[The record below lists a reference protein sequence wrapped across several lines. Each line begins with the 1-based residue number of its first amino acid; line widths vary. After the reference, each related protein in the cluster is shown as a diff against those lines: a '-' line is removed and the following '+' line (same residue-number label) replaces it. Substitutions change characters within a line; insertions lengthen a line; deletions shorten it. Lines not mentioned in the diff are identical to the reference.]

1 MSSTLNFDKVGR
13 PLAKI
18 EGGQLANKIV
28 SVAPQEE
35 EGQKRTYK
43 HIELPQG
50 SKFQLVPNTTKE
62 REIIYIC
69 GPSGS
74 GKSTF
79 TSNYI
84 KEYKKKFKGGDIY
97 LFSAL
102 SEDEVLDKH
111 NVKRIKLSPALITDK
126 LTAGDFEDALVIFD
140 DIDVISDKKIRE
152 AVIATLNSVLEVGR
166 HFKTYCIITNH
177 LPTAG
182 KDTRR
187 VLNEAHEIVYFPH
200 SGSMKGINYLLK
212 EYVGFDNHE
221 IKAIKKLKSRWCCIF
236 KNYPQLAMTERNL
249 WLLAEDGDSDDEEH
263 QAKKRRDALVA
274 KGKANWREDSS
285 SEDWDYSDSD

>member
-18 EGGQLANKIV
+18 EGGTLAGKLV
-28 SVAPQEE
+28 SVAPAEE

-43 HIELPQG
+43 HVELPEG

-62 REIIYIC
+62 REIIYIT

-84 KEYKKKFKGGDIY
+84 KEYKKKFKNGDIF

-111 NVKRIKLSPALITDK
+111 NVKRIKLSAALITDK
-126 LTAGDFEDALVIFD
+126 LTSADFENALVIFD

-212 EYVGFDNHE
+212 EYIGFDNKE
-221 IKAIKKLKSRWCCIF
+221 IKAIKKLKTRWCCIF

-249 WLLAEDGDSDDEEH
+249 WLLADDNDSDDE
-263 QAKKRRDALVA
+263 KKAR
-274 KGKANWREDSS
+274 KSGGKKWREDSS
-285 SEDWDYSDSD
+285 EEEYSQSDSD

>member
-1 MSSTLNFDKVGR
+1 MSSTINFDKVGR

-18 EGGQLANKIV
+18 EGGTLAGKLV
-28 SVAPQEE
+28 SVAPAEE

-43 HIELPQG
+43 HVELPEG

-62 REIIYIC
+62 REIIYIT

-84 KEYKKKFKGGDIY
+84 KEYKKKFKNGDIF

-111 NVKRIKLSPALITDK
+111 NVKRIKLSAALITDK
-126 LTAGDFEDALVIFD
+126 LTSADFENALVIFD

-212 EYVGFDNHE
+212 EYIGFDNKE
-221 IKAIKKLKSRWCCIF
+221 IKAIKKLKTRWCCIF

-249 WLLAEDGDSDDEEH
+249 WLLADDNDSDDE
-263 QAKKRRDALVA
+263 KKARRSG
-274 KGKANWREDSS
+274 GKKWREDSS
-285 SEDWDYSDSD
+285 EEEWSQSDSD

>member
-1 MSSTLNFDKVGR
+1 MSSTLNFDKIGR

-111 NVKRIKLSPALITDK
+111 GVKRIKLSPALITDK
-126 LTAGDFEDALVIFD
+126 LTSADFEDALVIFD

-212 EYVGFDNHE
+212 EYVGFDNNE

-249 WLLAEDGDSDDEEH
+249 WLLAEDGESDDEEH
-263 QAKKRRDALVA
+263 QAKKRRDAMVK
-274 KGKANWREDSS
+274 KGKGNWREDSS
-285 SEDWDYSDSD
+285 SEEWDYSDSD

>member
-1 MSSTLNFDKVGR
+1 MSSTINFDKVGR

-18 EGGQLANKIV
+18 EGGTLAGKLV
-28 SVAPQEE
+28 SVAPSEE

-43 HIELPQG
+43 HVELPEG

-62 REIIYIC
+62 REIIYIT

-84 KEYKKKFKGGDIY
+84 KEYKKKFKNGDIF

-111 NVKRIKLSPALITDK
+111 NVKRIKLSAALITDK
-126 LTAGDFEDALVIFD
+126 LTSADFENALVIFD

-212 EYVGFDNHE
+212 EYIGFDNKE

-249 WLLAEDGDSDDEEH
+249 WLLADDNDSDDEK
-263 QAKKRRDALVA
+263 QARKSGGKK
-274 KGKANWREDSS
+274 WREDSS
-285 SEDWDYSDSD
+285 EEEYSQSDSD

>member
-1 MSSTLNFDKVGR
+1 MSSTINFDKVGR

-18 EGGQLANKIV
+18 EGGTLNGKIV

-35 EGQKRTYK
+35 AGQKRTYK
-43 HIELPQG
+43 HVDLPAE

-62 REIIYIC
+62 REIIYIT

-84 KEYKKKFKGGDIY
+84 KEFKKKFKSADIY

-111 NVKRIKLSPALITDK
+111 HIKRIKLSASLISDK
-126 LTAGDFEDALVIFD
+126 LTSADFEDALVIFD

-152 AVIATLNSVLEVGR
+152 AVIATMNSILEVGR

-177 LPTAG
+177 LSTAG

-212 EYVGFDNHE
+212 EYIGFDNKE
-221 IKAIKKLKSRWCCIF
+221 IKAIKRLKSRWCCIF

-249 WLLAEDGDSDDEEH
+249 WLLAEDGDSDDE
-263 QAKKRRDALVA
+263 KKP
-274 KGKANWREDSS
+274 KKSGFGGGKKWHEDSS
-285 SEDWDYSDSD
+285 SEGSYSDSD

>member
-1 MSSTLNFDKVGR
+1 MSSTLNFDKIGR

-111 NVKRIKLSPALITDK
+111 GVKRIKLSPALITDK
-126 LTAGDFEDALVIFD
+126 LTSADFEDALVIFD

-152 AVIATLNSVLEVGR
+152 AVISVLNSVLEVGR

-212 EYVGFDNHE
+212 EYVGFDNNE

-249 WLLAEDGDSDDEEH
+249 WLLAEDGESDDEEH
-263 QAKKRRDALVA
+263 QAKKRRDAMVK
-274 KGKANWREDSS
+274 KGKGNWREDSS
-285 SEDWDYSDSD
+285 SEEWDYSDSD

>member
-1 MSSTLNFDKVGR
+1 MSSTINFDKVGR

-18 EGGQLANKIV
+18 EGGTLAGKLV
-28 SVAPQEE
+28 SVAPAEE

-43 HIELPQG
+43 HVELPEG

-62 REIIYIC
+62 REIIYIT

-84 KEYKKKFKGGDIY
+84 KEFKKKFKGADIFLY
-97 LFSAL
+97 SAL

-111 NVKRIKLSPALITDK
+111 GVKRIKLSAALITDK
-126 LTAGDFEDALVIFD
+126 LTSADFEDALVIFD

-212 EYVGFDNHE
+212 EYIGFDNKE
-221 IKAIKKLKSRWCCIF
+221 IKAIKKLKTRWCCIF

-249 WLLAEDGDSDDEEH
+249 WLLADDNDSDDE
-263 QAKKRRDALVA
+263 KKARRSG
-274 KGKANWREDSS
+274 GKKWREDSS
-285 SEDWDYSDSD
+285 EEEWSQSDSD

>member
-1 MSSTLNFDKVGR
+1 MSSTLNFDKIGR

-18 EGGQLANKIV
+18 EGGTLAGKLV
-28 SVAPQEE
+28 SVAPAEE
-35 EGQKRTYK
+35 KGQKRTYK
-43 HIELPQG
+43 HVELPEG

-62 REIIYIC
+62 REIIYIT

-84 KEYKKKFKGGDIY
+84 KEYKKKFKNGDIF

-111 NVKRIKLSPALITDK
+111 NVKRIKLSAALITDK
-126 LTAGDFEDALVIFD
+126 LTSADFENALVIFD

-212 EYVGFDNHE
+212 EYIGFDNKE
-221 IKAIKKLKSRWCCIF
+221 IKAIKKLKTRWCCIF

-249 WLLAEDGDSDDEEH
+249 WLLADDGDSDDERKS
-263 QAKKRRDALVA
+263 KKSG
-274 KGKANWREDSS
+274 GKKWCEDSS
-285 SEDWDYSDSD
+285 EEEYSQSDSD

>member
-1 MSSTLNFDKVGR
+1 MSSTINFDKVGR

-18 EGGQLANKIV
+18 EGGELSGKIV
-28 SVAPQEE
+28 SVAPADEK
-35 EGQKRTYK
+35 GQKRKYK
-43 HIELPQG
+43 HIDLPAG
-50 SKFQLVPNTTKE
+50 SSFQLVPNTTKE
-62 REIIYIC
+62 REIIYIT

-84 KEYKKKFKGGDIY
+84 KEFKKKFKNADIF

-111 NVKRIKLSPALITDK
+111 GVKRIKLSTALITDK
-126 LTAGDFEDALVIFD
+126 LTSGDFPNALVIFD

-177 LPTAG
+177 LATNG

-249 WLLAEDGDSDDEEH
+249 WLLAEDDDESDDERE
-263 QAKKRRDALVA
+263 QQRGGRRKMVYND
-274 KGKANWREDSS
+274 DSS
-285 SEDWDYSDSD
+285 SDSQSD

>member
-111 NVKRIKLSPALITDK
+111 GVKRIKLSPALITDK
-126 LTAGDFEDALVIFD
+126 LTSADFEDALVIFD

-212 EYVGFDNHE
+212 EYVGFDNNE

-249 WLLAEDGDSDDEEH
+249 WLLAEDGESDDEEH
-263 QAKKRRDALVA
+263 QAKKRRDDALK
-274 KGKANWREDSS
+274 KGKGNWREDSS
-285 SEDWDYSDSD
+285 SEEWEYSDSD

>member
-111 NVKRIKLSPALITDK
+111 GVKRIKLSPALITDK
-126 LTAGDFEDALVIFD
+126 LTSADFEDALVIFD

-152 AVIATLNSVLEVGR
+152 AVISVLNSVLEVGR

-212 EYVGFDNHE
+212 EYVGFDNNE

-249 WLLAEDGDSDDEEH
+249 WLLAEDGESDDEEH
-263 QAKKRRDALVA
+263 QAKKRRDAMVK
-274 KGKANWREDSS
+274 KGKGNWREDSS
-285 SEDWDYSDSD
+285 SEEWDYSDSD

>member
-1 MSSTLNFDKVGR
+1 MSSTINFDKVGR

-18 EGGQLANKIV
+18 EGGTLGGKVV
-28 SVAPQEE
+28 SVAPAEE

-43 HIELPQG
+43 HVELPMG

-62 REIIYIC
+62 REIIYIT

-84 KEYKKKFKGGDIY
+84 KEFKKKFKGADIY

-111 NVKRIKLSPALITDK
+111 GVKRIKLSASLISDK
-126 LTAGDFEDALVIFD
+126 LTSADFEDALVIFD

-152 AVIATLNSVLEVGR
+152 AVIATMNSILEVGR

-177 LPTAG
+177 LSTAG

-212 EYVGFDNHE
+212 EYVGFDNNE
-221 IKAIKKLKSRWCCIF
+221 IKAIKRLKTRWCCIF

-249 WLLAEDGDSDDEEH
+249 WLLAEDGDSDDD
-263 QAKKRRDALVA
+263 KKS
-274 KGKANWREDSS
+274 KKSGGGKKWHEDSS
-285 SEDWDYSDSD
+285 SEGSYSDSD

>member
-18 EGGQLANKIV
+18 EGGQLGGKIV
-28 SVAPQEE
+28 SVAPSEE

-43 HIELPQG
+43 HIELPAG
-50 SKFQLVPNTTKE
+50 AKFQLVPNTTKE

-97 LFSAL
+97 LYSAL

-111 NVKRIKLSPALITDK
+111 GVKRIKLSPALISDK
-126 LTAGDFEDALVIFD
+126 LTSADFEDALVIFD

-249 WLLAEDGDSDDEEH
+249 WLLAEDGDSDDERKERE
-263 QAKKRRDALVA
+263 KKSGGGGR
-274 KGKANWREDSS
+274 KWRENSS
-285 SEDWDYSDSD
+285 DEEWSNSDSD

>member
-1 MSSTLNFDKVGR
+1 MSSTINFDKVGR

-18 EGGQLANKIV
+18 EGGTLAGKLV
-28 SVAPQEE
+28 SVAPAEE

-43 HIELPQG
+43 HVELPEG

-62 REIIYIC
+62 REIIYIT
-69 GPSGS
+69 GLSGS

-84 KEYKKKFKGGDIY
+84 KEYKKKFKNGDIF

-111 NVKRIKLSPALITDK
+111 GVKRIKLSAALITDK
-126 LTAGDFEDALVIFD
+126 LTSADFEDALVIFD

-212 EYVGFDNHE
+212 EYIGFDNKE
-221 IKAIKKLKSRWCCIF
+221 IKAIKKLKTRWCCIF

-249 WLLAEDGDSDDEEH
+249 WLLADDNDSDDE
-263 QAKKRRDALVA
+263 KKARRSG
-274 KGKANWREDSS
+274 GKKWREDSS
-285 SEDWDYSDSD
+285 EEEYSQSDSD

>member
-111 NVKRIKLSPALITDK
+111 GVKRIKLSPALITDK
-126 LTAGDFEDALVIFD
+126 LTSADFEDALVIFD

-212 EYVGFDNHE
+212 EYVGFDNNE

-249 WLLAEDGDSDDEEH
+249 WLLAEDGESDDEEH
-263 QAKKRRDALVA
+263 QAKKRRDAMVK
-274 KGKANWREDSS
+274 KGKGNWREDSS
-285 SEDWDYSDSD
+285 SEEWDYSDSD

>member
-1 MSSTLNFDKVGR
+1 MSSTINFDKVGR

-18 EGGQLANKIV
+18 EGGTLAGKLV
-28 SVAPQEE
+28 SVAPAEE

-43 HIELPQG
+43 HVELPEG

-62 REIIYIC
+62 REIIYIT

-84 KEYKKKFKGGDIY
+84 KEYKKKFKNGDIFLY
-97 LFSAL
+97 SAL

-111 NVKRIKLSPALITDK
+111 GVKRIKLSAALITDK
-126 LTAGDFEDALVIFD
+126 LTSADFENALVIFD

-212 EYVGFDNHE
+212 EYIGFDNKE
-221 IKAIKKLKSRWCCIF
+221 IKAIKKLKTRWCCIF

-249 WLLAEDGDSDDEEH
+249 WLLADDNDSDDE
-263 QAKKRRDALVA
+263 KKARRSGGR
-274 KGKANWREDSS
+274 KWREDSS
-285 SEDWDYSDSD
+285 EEEYSQSDSD

>member
-18 EGGQLANKIV
+18 EGGTLGGKLV

-43 HIELPQG
+43 HVELPEG
-50 SKFQLVPNTTKE
+50 SRFQLVPNTTKE
-62 REIIYIC
+62 REIIYIT

-84 KEYKKKFKGGDIY
+84 KEYKKKFKNGDIF

-111 NVKRIKLSPALITDK
+111 NVKRIKLSAALITDK
-126 LTAGDFEDALVIFD
+126 LTSADFENALVIFD

-212 EYVGFDNHE
+212 EYIGFDNKE

-249 WLLAEDGDSDDEEH
+249 WLLADDNDSDDEYEKRNKSGGG
-263 QAKKRRDALVA
+263 KK
-274 KGKANWREDSS
+274 WREDSS
-285 SEDWDYSDSD
+285 EEEYSQSDSD

>member
-1 MSSTLNFDKVGR
+1 MSSTINFDKVGR

-18 EGGQLANKIV
+18 EGGTLGGKVV
-28 SVAPQEE
+28 SVAPAEE

-43 HIELPQG
+43 HVELPMG

-62 REIIYIC
+62 REIIYIT

-84 KEYKKKFKGGDIY
+84 KEFKKKFKGADIY

-111 NVKRIKLSPALITDK
+111 GVKRIKLSASLISDK
-126 LTAGDFEDALVIFD
+126 LTSADFEDALVIFD

-152 AVIATLNSVLEVGR
+152 AVISTMNSILEVGR

-177 LPTAG
+177 LSTAG

-212 EYVGFDNHE
+212 EYVGFDNNE
-221 IKAIKKLKSRWCCIF
+221 IKAIKRLKTRWCCIF

-249 WLLAEDGDSDDEEH
+249 WLLAEDGDSDDERK
-263 QAKKRRDALVA
+263 ASSKKSGR
-274 KGKANWREDSS
+274 GKKWHEDSS
-285 SEDWDYSDSD
+285 SEGSYSDSD